1 MSYSPTSTSRLALRR
16 TKALGLAEFDVLLNM
31 VPEACLI
38 IERPRDQIVLANSA
52 LLKITAFTLKELQE
66 FTLDLLI
73 PGSAAL
79 NLAPD
84 EEYPV
89 TLNRRKREPLPARL
103 RSTAMDPDGQLLLL
117 TISPAQEPTEFA
129 NEEYVFL
136 FDILNELTRVFETTD
151 LQEALQKSMGIV
163 QQLLGASHVCVY
175 QADSNA
181 PRLNKII
188 SLENTPVF
196 PENLS
201 SSDLIRM
208 SAVSMWMPGKRVL
221 TDIHRAGRV
230 GNFTYIATIPLGLD
244 GALFGLL
251 VVGDDS
257 RQAPEKP
264 KSLLVFLGNLISG
277 AMQKFILVENL
288 RSENVQYE
296 RLLAVRNS
304 LMEHTEVGIVVLHA
318 DQSIQEI
325 NPNAELM
332 LGYVDYEVKGQQ
344 AENILIGAE
353 GLVPALEA
361 AGRGL
366 STPNMGNIY
375 LHRRNGQAFP
385 AHMQVVPVM
394 KEEALLAVLIFIT
407 DVSADEQIR
416 IQTQQLEHRAVLG
429 EFTAIFAHE
438 VRNPINNI
446 STGLQLLSSRM
457 TEEDPNQDVINRI
470 QGDCIRLDH
479 LMESVLSFSRPME
492 STFKLVDIGA
502 LLQKILNRWQPRLA
516 RVNVNPFYHIAEV
529 TPMVMGDSRSLEQVF
544 TNLISNAVE
553 VMSKT
558 GGTLA
563 IRIEPSDLIANR
575 PQVEVNVTDNGPGIP
590 EDIKE
595 HIFEPFV
602 SHNPHGTGLGLAITK
617 RIVTAHQGS
626 ISVNSFPGGTVFHV
640 YLPAYIEE

>member
-1 MSYSPTSTSRLALRR
+1 MSYSPTSSSKLAQRR
-16 TKALGLAEFDVLLNM
+16 SKFLGLAEFDVLLNM
-31 VPEACLI
+31 VPEACLM
-38 IERPRDQIVLANSA
+38 IERPHNQIVLANSA
-52 LLKITAFTLKELQE
+52 LLKITAFTQKELQE
-66 FTLDLLI
+66 FALDLLI

-84 EEYPV
+84 EEYAV
-89 TLNRRKREPLPARL
+89 TLNRRKREPLAARVRVNAL
-103 RSTAMDPDGQLLLL
+103 DSEGQMLLLS
-117 TISPAQEPTEFA
+117 ISPALEPAQFA
-129 NEEYVFL
+129 NEEYAGL
-136 FDILNELTRVFETTD
+136 FDILNALTQVFENVEIPES
-151 LQEALQKSMGIV
+151 LQQAMGIV

-188 SLENTPVF
+188 SLENAEAF
-196 PENLS
+196 PETLP
-201 SSDLIRM
+201 SSDLIRL
-208 SAVSMWMPGKRVL
+208 SAASIWMPGKRVL

-230 GNFTYIATIPLGLD
+230 GNFSYIATIPLGQD

-264 KSLLVFLGNLISG
+264 EPLLVFLGGMISG
-277 AMQKFILVENL
+277 AIQKFILVENL
-288 RSENVQYE
+288 RAENVQYE
-296 RLLAVRNS
+296 RLLAVRDT
-304 LMEHTEVGIVVLHA
+304 LMEHTEVGIVVLQP
-318 DQSIQEI
+318 DLSIQEI

-332 LGYVDYEVKGQQ
+332 LGYADSEVKGQQ
-344 AENILIGAE
+344 ADNILIGAE
-353 GLVPALEA
+353 GLVPALLA
-361 AGRGL
+361 AGRGIA
-366 STPNMGNIY
+366 TPNMGSIY

-385 AHMQVVPVM
+385 AHIQVVPVM
-394 KEEALLAVLIFIT
+394 KEEDLLAVLIFIT

-457 TEEDPNQDVINRI
+457 ADEDSNQDVINRI
-470 QGDCIRLDH
+470 QGDCTRLDH
-479 LMESVLSFSRPME
+479 LMESVLAFSRPME
-492 STFKLVDIGA
+492 STFKPVDIGM
-502 LLQKILNRWQPRLA
+502 LLQKILGRWQPRLA
-516 RVNVNPFYHIAEV
+516 RVNVNPFFHVAES

-553 VMSKT
+553 AMSKT

-575 PQVEVNVTDNGPGIP
+575 PQVEIHITDNGPGIP
-590 EDIKE
+590 EDIKD

-602 SHNPHGTGLGLAITK
+602 SHNPRGTGLGLAITK

-626 ISVNSFPGGTVFHV
+626 ISLNSFPGGTLFQV
-640 YLPAYIEE
+640 YLPACIEE

>member
-1 MSYSPTSTSRLALRR
+1 MSYSPSSASRLSIRR
-16 TKALGLAEFDVLLNM
+16 SKSLGLGEFDVLLNLI
-31 VPEACLI
+31 PEACLI
-38 IERPRDQIVLANSA
+38 IERPRDQVVLANSA
-52 LLKITAFTLKELQE
+52 LLKITAFTQKELQE
-66 FTLDLLI
+66 LTLDLLI

-84 EEYPV
+84 EEYTV
-89 TLNRRKREPLPARL
+89 TLNRRKRDPLQARL
-103 RSTAMDPDGQLLLL
+103 RASALDAEGQWLLLS
-117 TISPAQEPTEFA
+117 IYPALELAEFA
-129 NEEYVFL
+129 NEEYAVL
-136 FDILNELTRVFETTD
+136 FDILNEMARGFETAD
-151 LQEALQKSMGIV
+151 IQELLQKAMKVV
-163 QQLLGASHVCVY
+163 QHLLGASHVCVY
-175 QADSNA
+175 QADSNT

-188 SLENTPVF
+188 SLEHTPAF
-196 PENLS
+196 PEILS

-208 SAVSMWMPGKRVL
+208 SAVSIWMPGKRVL

-230 GNFTYIATIPLGLD
+230 GNFSYIASIPLGQD

-251 VVGDDS
+251 VVGDAS
-257 RQAPEKP
+257 RQAPQQPEP
-264 KSLLVFLGNLISG
+264 LLVFLGNLISG
-277 AMQKFILVENL
+277 AIQKFILVENL

-318 DQSIQEI
+318 DLSIQEI

-332 LGYVDYEVKGQQ
+332 LGYADYEVKSQQ
-344 AENILIGAE
+344 ADNILIGAE

-366 STPNMGNIY
+366 VTPNMGSIY

-385 AHMQVVPVM
+385 AHVQVVPVM
-394 KEEALLAVLIFIT
+394 KEEDLLAVLIFIT

-446 STGLQLLSSRM
+446 STGLQLLSSRL
-457 TEEDPNQDVINRI
+457 TEEDQNQDVINRI
-470 QGDCIRLDH
+470 QGDCTRLDH
-479 LMESVLSFSRPME
+479 LMESVLAFSRPME
-492 STFKLVDIGA
+492 STFKPVDIGM

-516 RVNVNPFYHIAEV
+516 RVNVNPFFHIAEA
-529 TPMVMGDSRSLEQVF
+529 TPMVMGDSRALEQVF

-553 VMSKT
+553 AMSKT

-563 IRIEPSDLIANR
+563 IRIEPSDVIANR
-575 PQVEVNVTDNGPGIP
+575 PQVEVNVSDNGPGIP
-590 EDIKE
+590 EDLKD

-602 SHNPHGTGLGLAITK
+602 THNPRGTGLGLAITK

-626 ISVNSFPGGTVFHV
+626 INVNSFPGGTMFHV
-640 YLPAYIEE
+640 YLPACIEE

>member
-1 MSYSPTSTSRLALRR
+1 MSYSSPTTPRLSLRR
-16 TKALGLAEFDVLLNM
+16 NKTLGPVEFDVLLNM
-31 VPEACLI
+31 IPEACLV
-38 IERPRDQIVLANSA
+38 IERPRDQVVLANSA
-52 LLKITAFTLKELQE
+52 LLKITAFTQKELQE

-84 EEYPV
+84 EEYSV
-89 TLNRRKREPLPARL
+89 QLNRRKRDPLPVRL
-103 RSTAMDPDGQLLLL
+103 RASALDADGQLLMLS
-117 TISPAQEPTEFA
+117 IFPAFEPAQYA
-129 NEEYVFL
+129 SDQYAAL
-136 FDILNELTRVFETTD
+136 FDILNELTHSFETAD
-151 LQEALQKSMGIV
+151 IQESLQKAMGV
-163 QQLLGASHVCVY
+163 VRQLLDASHVCVY
-175 QADSNA
+175 QADSNT

-188 SLENTPVF
+188 SLERTPVF
-196 PENLS
+196 PDILS
-201 SSDLIRM
+201 STDLIRM
-208 SAVSMWMPGKRVL
+208 SAVSVWMPGKRVL

-230 GNFTYIATIPLGLD
+230 ANFSYIATIPLGQD

-257 RQAPEKP
+257 RQAPEHP
-264 KSLLVFLGNLISG
+264 EPLLAFLGNLISG
-277 AMQKFILVENL
+277 AIQKFILVENL

-318 DQSIQEI
+318 DLSIQEI

-332 LGYVDYEVKGQQ
+332 LGYADYEVKSQQ
-344 AENILIGAE
+344 ADNILIGAE

-366 STPNMGNIY
+366 ATPNMGSIY

-385 AHMQVVPVM
+385 AHVQVVPVM
-394 KEEALLAVLIFIT
+394 KEETLLAVLIFIT

-446 STGLQLLSSRM
+446 STGLQLLSSRLSM
-457 TEEDPNQDVINRI
+457 EDQNQDVINRI
-470 QGDCIRLDH
+470 QGDCTRLDH
-479 LMESVLSFSRPME
+479 LMESVLAFSRPME
-492 STFKLVDIGA
+492 SAFKAVNVGM
-502 LLQKILNRWQPRLA
+502 LLQKILSRWQPRLA
-516 RVNVNPFYHIAEV
+516 RVNVNPFFHVALS
-529 TPMVMGDSRSLEQVF
+529 TPMVMGDSRALEQVF

-553 VMSKT
+553 AMSKT
-558 GGTLA
+558 GGTLG

-575 PQVEVNVTDNGPGIP
+575 PQVEINITDNGPGIP
-590 EDIKE
+590 EDIKD

-602 SHNPHGTGLGLAITK
+602 SHNPRGTGLGLAITK

-626 ISVNSFPGGTVFHV
+626 ITVNSFPGGTVFHV
-640 YLPAYIEE
+640 YLPACIEE